1 MHVSSFVQKK
11 HRMERSEIN
20 ETGDAQPVGGMG
32 WKEFGDGSEVQRIC
46 WVDLFVQFW
55 VLESC

>member
-46 WVDLFVQFW
+46 
-55 VLESC
+55 